1 MDFGTRSLL
10 RHRTIY
16 RSLDL
21 PFGIARFWQNIEQV
35 SFEYVEGRDE
45 VVIRPVRS
53 TPKAPQKVGDQ
64 AQAKAPLKKDAKP
77 VKEEI
82 HTPQAHFSL

>member
-1 MDFGTRSLL
+1 MDFGTRHLL
-10 RHRTIY
+10 RHRKVY
-16 RSLDL
+16 RSMDL
-21 PFGIARFWQNIEQV
+21 PFGIARLWSNIEKV

-53 TPKAPQKVGDQ
+53 MPKTQKVGDQ
-64 AQAKAPLKKDAKP
+64 VQAKAQMKKDPKP
-77 VKEEI
+77 AKEEI